1 MSKVLRTSQAA
12 KRAGVIPV
20 TIRRWI
26 ATGKLKAFRTLG
38 GQIRIHADDL
48 EEAIREATR
57 SAEDTRQHR
66 LFGDPFGEF

>member
-1 MSKVLRTSQAA
+1 MIGKLLRTSQAA

-26 ATGKLKAFRTLG
+26 ASGKLKAFRTLG
-38 GQIRIHADDL
+38 GQIRIYEEDL
-48 EEAIREATR
+48 KEALRSATR
-57 SAEDTRQHR
+57 NASKRQ